1 MSQPASKNPYE
12 VLKITE
18 YRHFLIARL
27 LITIAIQIQAVVVGW
42 QMYEITHDALSLGLI
57 GLAEAIP
64 AIGVALFAGY
74 VADIM
79 NRKHIVIIT
88 YSVLFLCS
96 ASLLILTTDLTTLL
110 ETQGGLPIYII
121 IFISGIAR
129 GFMNPAVFGLFAQV
143 IPERLY
149 ASGAAW
155 NSTVWETAS
164 VFGPAVGGLLYGFLG
179 ITLTYSV
186 DALLVLSATCF
197 ILLIAS
203 KPVSAPDTHTSLK
216 TNLTSGVKFVFNNQ
230 IILSAI
236 SLDLFA
242 VLFGGA
248 VALLPIFASDIL
260 KVGPEGLGILRAAP
274 SIGAVSTALFLAH
287 YPPAKKAGRN
297 LLISVAGFGV
307 CMILFALSK
316 NFIFSIIVL
325 AVSGAFDSVSVVI
338 RSTIMQLFTPQN
350 MKGRVS
356 AVNNIFVGSSN
367 EIGAFESGVA
377 ARLLGVI
384 PSVIFGGGMT
394 LLVTAFTTWKSKAI
408 RELDL

>member
-1 MSQPASKNPYE
+1 MNLTTQKNPYE
-12 VLKITE
+12 VLQITE
-18 YRHFLIARL
+18 FRYFLIARL
-27 LITIAIQIQAVVVGW
+27 LITVAIQIQAVVVGW
-42 QMYEITHDALSLGLI
+42 QMYEITKDPLSLGLI

-74 VADIM
+74 IADIM
-79 NRKHIVIIT
+79 NRKYIVLIA

-96 ASLLILTTDLTTLL
+96 FSLLGLTTDLTTFIADF
-110 ETQGGLPIYII
+110 GGTPIYVI

-129 GFMNPAVFGLFAQV
+129 GFMIPAVFGLFSQV
-143 IPERLY
+143 IPEKLY
-149 ASGAAW
+149 GSGAAW
-155 NSTVWETAS
+155 NSTIWQSAA
-164 VFGPAVGGLLYGFLG
+164 VFGPAIGGLLYGFFG
-179 ITLTYSV
+179 ITLTYLV
-186 DALLVLSATCF
+186 DALLVLSAVFF
-197 ILLIAS
+197 IFLIAS
-203 KPVSAPDTHTSLK
+203 KPVVRHDVESSLR
-216 TNLTSGVKFVFNNQ
+216 TNLTSGLKFVFNNQ

-274 SIGAVSTALFLAH
+274 AVGAVLMALYLAH
-287 YPPAKKAGRN
+287 HPPANKAGIH
-297 LLISVAGFGV
+297 LLISVAGFGI
-307 CMILFALSK
+307 CMILFALSS
-316 NFIFSIIVL
+316 NFIFSVVVL
-325 AVSGAFDSVSVVI
+325 GLSGAFDSVSVVI
-338 RSTIMQLFTPQN
+338 RSTIMQTFTPQN

-356 AVNNIFVGSSN
+356 SVNSIFVGSSN

-394 LLVTAFTTWKSKAI
+394 LLVCAFTTWKSKTI
-408 RELDL
+408 RELNL